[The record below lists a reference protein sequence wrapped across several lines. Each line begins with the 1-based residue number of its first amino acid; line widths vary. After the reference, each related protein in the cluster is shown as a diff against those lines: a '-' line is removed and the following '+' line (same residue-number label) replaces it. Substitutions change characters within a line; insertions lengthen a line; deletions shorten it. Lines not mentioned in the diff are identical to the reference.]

1 MRQDMVV
8 GWLLGVVLGA
18 GAAPVQAAGPAKMN
32 ATIPFEFTAG
42 NKEFRKGNC
51 AFDMTMANKVSIKC
65 SRASTVVQARD
76 LPYLGSVFK
85 DPPRHD
91 MIFKRYGKE
100 YFLSE
105 VWIGFE
111 GMELAKSEAE
121 EELESN
127 GVTASSIKLTV
138 KQ

>member
-1 MRQDMVV
+1 MRQSRIV
-8 GWLLGVVLGA
+8 GSLLGVVMSA
-18 GAAPVQAAGPAKMN
+18 GAMPVQAQGPAKMT

-42 NKEFRKGNC
+42 DKEFRKGKC

-65 SRASTVVQARD
+65 SLASTLVQASS
-76 LPYLGSVFK
+76 LPFLGSVFK

-105 VWIGFE
+105 VWIGHE
-111 GMELAKSEAE
+111 GMELAKSKAE
-121 EELESN
+121 RELESN
-127 GVTASSIKLTV
+127 GVAASSIKLKV

>member
-1 MRQDMVV
+1 MRQSRIV
-8 GWLLGVVLGA
+8 GSLLGVVMSA
-18 GAAPVQAAGPAKMN
+18 GAMLVQAQGPAKMT

-42 NKEFRKGNC
+42 DKEFRKGKC

-65 SRASTVVQARD
+65 SRASTLVQASS
-76 LPYLGSVFK
+76 LPFLGSVFK

-105 VWIGFE
+105 VWIGHE
-111 GMELAKSEAE
+111 GMELAKSKAE
-121 EELESN
+121 RELESN
-127 GVTASSIKLTV
+127 GVAASSIKLKV